1 MELLHSLQN
10 PLFWLAFFVGKMK
23 RKKIHFVAF
32 IHFSYKCSCW
42 FSTCHCTLRIHT
54 FWIDTS
60 SKSQCNQVNGVLW
73 LNLWLLLECMNDLK
87 WSRIRIVS
95 FTFEIINFASC
106 FSLFLLNYPQFY
118 SFILI
123 FCVHIKS

>member
-10 PLFWLAFFVGKMK
+10 LLFWARIFRRQNEKKKDSFCCFF
-23 RKKIHFVAF
+23 R
-32 IHFSYKCSCW
+32 FSYKFSCW